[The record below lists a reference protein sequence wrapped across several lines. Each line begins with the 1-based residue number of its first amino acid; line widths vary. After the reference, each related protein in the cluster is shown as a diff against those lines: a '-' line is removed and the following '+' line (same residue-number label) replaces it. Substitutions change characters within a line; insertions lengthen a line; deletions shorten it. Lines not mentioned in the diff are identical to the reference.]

1 MRKPPRHFPDKPTS
15 CDLSDLLNEIVQF
28 VEENPLWAED
38 TDSLAKMAMAYGLL
52 TQNSDPS
59 MMDEDECDFILTL
72 HTTLEGHMNN
82 G

>member
-1 MRKPPRHFPDKPTS
+1 M
-15 CDLSDLLNEIVQF
+15 
-28 VEENPLWAED
+28 EENPLWAED
-38 TDSLAKMAMAYGLL
+38 TDSLAKMALAYGLL